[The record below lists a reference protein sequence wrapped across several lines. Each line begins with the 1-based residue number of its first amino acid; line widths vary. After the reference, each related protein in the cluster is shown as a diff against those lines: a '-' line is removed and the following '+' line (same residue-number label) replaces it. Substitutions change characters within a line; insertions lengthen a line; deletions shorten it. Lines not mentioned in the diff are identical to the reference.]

1 MLLHLKRLEEST
13 YQAEPSHNAGVVTT
27 LPSYQDPDFYGS
39 CNFGLYLYPKDWQGF
54 DSLTFYLNMSIES
67 LSSVTASVGDL
78 FIYPEVSYF
87 NSSDVESFSTVT
99 VTIDLTGIDRSQG
112 SLSLFITGLYH
123 SSNSESYFGRIVHC
137 YGFVTNTTD
146 NVVVTWFRKIYSVIT
161 NGFSNLLSK
170 LDDVFGVN
178 DTSVDAAVQT
188 QEEINVSVNNQLVGA
203 VEDWNTNIEV
213 VQTGYDSAVTK
224 AAPALGWLA
233 SLADRIFTNMGWFGN
248 IYFLVGLISVI
259 MLVLSKSGLARSV
272 SRFRRNE

>member
-1 MLLHLKRLEEST
+1 MNFLEERICKD
-13 YQAEPSHNAGVVTT
+13 GVVKEGNV
-27 LPSYQDPDFYGS
+27 L
-39 CNFGLYLYPKDWQGF
+39 KV
-54 DSLTFYLNMSIES
+54 DSFLNHQMDIELFEKIGEEFKRRFSEEKIDKILTI
-67 LSSVTASVGDL
+67 
-78 FIYPEVSYF
+78 
-87 NSSDVESFSTVT
+87 
-99 VTIDLTGIDRSQG
+99 
-112 SLSLFITGLYH
+112 
-123 SSNSESYFGRIVHC
+123 ESYFGRIVHC